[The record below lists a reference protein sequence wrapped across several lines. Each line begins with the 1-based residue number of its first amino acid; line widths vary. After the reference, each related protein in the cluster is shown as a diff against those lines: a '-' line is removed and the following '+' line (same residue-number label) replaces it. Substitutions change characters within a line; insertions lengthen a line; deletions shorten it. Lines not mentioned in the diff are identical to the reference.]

1 MNDTPDGYIA
11 RLKEGSYEVFSD
23 LYAHYSNRLY
33 GFAMAQ
39 TKNNA
44 LAEDI
49 VQEAFL
55 KLWNTRQQ
63 LDCYGN
69 VHALLFTIARNLIID
84 GFRKRIAQIDFEEYQ
99 QACHKMSSI
108 PTPEEQ
114 VNYHEVVEQVEQ
126 TKRHLSK
133 RACQIYEMSRE
144 KNMTIQEIA
153 DSLNLS
159 SQTVK
164 NYLTSTLKVFR
175 RELKQR

>member
-1 MNDTPDGYIA
+1 
-11 RLKEGSYEVFSD
+11 
-23 LYAHYSNRLY
+23 
-33 GFAMAQ
+33 
-39 TKNNA
+39 
-44 LAEDI
+44 
-49 VQEAFL
+49 
-55 KLWNTRQQ
+55 
-63 LDCYGN
+63 
-69 VHALLFTIARNLIID
+69 
-84 GFRKRIAQIDFEEYQ
+84 
-99 QACHKMSSI
+99 
-108 PTPEEQ
+108 
-114 VNYHEVVEQVEQ
+114 VVEQVEQ